1 MKKMSEFL
9 DLPVEPAF
17 RETQVILTGKR
28 RAIVENYR
36 NLPALYK
43 RGDHNSDSVRR
54 LVIHGKRLEISCIQH
69 LKCVSAD
76 GSKAFCLRR
85 ERKNDSWFCKTVR
98 YRRTA

>member
-36 NLPALYK
+36 NLQRYT
-43 RGDHNSDSVRR
+43 REEIII
-54 LVIHGKRLEISCIQH
+54 VIHGKRLEISCYTAFEM
-69 LKCVSAD
+69 CVCGRIESILLEE
-76 GSKAFCLRR
+76 GK
-85 ERKNDSWFCKTVR
+85 KK
-98 YRRTA
+98 

>member
-36 NLPALYK
+36 NLQRYTREQTCDPWKTPGNFLLY
-43 RGDHNSDSVRR
+43 S
-54 LVIHGKRLEISCIQH
+54 I
-69 LKCVSAD
+69 
-76 GSKAFCLRR
+76 
-85 ERKNDSWFCKTVR
+85 
-98 YRRTA
+98 

>member
-36 NLPALYK
+36 NLQRYT
-43 RGDHNSDSVRR
+43 RE
-54 LVIHGKRLEISCIQH
+54 EIIILTPS
-69 LKCVSAD
+69 
-76 GSKAFCLRR
+76 G
-85 ERKNDSWFCKTVR
+85 
-98 YRRTA
+98 

>member
-36 NLPALYK
+36 NLQRYTREEIIILTPS
-43 RGDHNSDSVRR
+43 GR
-54 LVIHGKRLEISCIQH
+54 LVIHGKRLKISCYTAFEM
-69 LKCVSAD
+69 CVCGRIESILLEE
-76 GSKAFCLRR
+76 GK
-85 ERKNDSWFCKTVR
+85 KK
-98 YRRTA
+98 

>member
-36 NLPALYK
+36 NLQRYTREEIIILTPS
-43 RGDHNSDSVRR
+43 GR
-54 LVIHGKRLEISCIQH
+54 LVIHGKRLEM
-69 LKCVSAD
+69 CVCGRIESILLEE
-76 GSKAFCLRR
+76 GK
-85 ERKNDSWFCKTVR
+85 KK
-98 YRRTA
+98 

>member
-36 NLPALYK
+36 NLQRYTREEIIILTPS
-43 RGDHNSDSVRR
+43 GR
-54 LVIHGKRLEISCIQH
+54 LVIHGKRLEISCYTA

>member
-36 NLPALYK
+36 NLQRYT
-43 RGDHNSDSVRR
+43 RE
-54 LVIHGKRLEISCIQH
+54 EIII
-69 LKCVSAD
+69 L
-76 GSKAFCLRR
+76 
-85 ERKNDSWFCKTVR
+85 TVR
-98 YRRTA
+98 QTCDPWKTPGNFLLYSI

>member
-28 RAIVENYR
+28 RAIGENAWKF
-36 NLPALYK
+36 P
-43 RGDHNSDSVRR
+43 V
-54 LVIHGKRLEISCIQH
+54 IQH

-85 ERKNDSWFCKTVR
+85 ERKNDSWFCKIVR